1 MYVFVTVILI
11 LIAVLLGLVVLIQNP
26 KGGGVNS
33 TLGGASQ
40 QIFGASRTTDV
51 VEKTTWTLGVLLLVI
66 SLFSAALL
74 PKASAVTAATPNG
87 KAPAS
92 NAAAANETE
101 PERRAREMGA
111 SSPANRMA
119 APAPQQQQ
127 QAPQQ
132 TPAQPAK

>member
-87 KAPAS
+87 KAPA
-92 NAAAANETE
+92 ANTATQNESE
-101 PERRAREMGA
+101 PEKRAREMGA
-111 SSPANRMA
+111 SSPVNRIA
-119 APAPQQQQ
+119 APQQQPAPAPAPQQ
-127 QAPQQ
+127 
-132 TPAQPAK
+132 K

>member
-1 MYVFVTVILI
+1 MYVFLTVILI
-11 LIAVLLGLVVLIQNP
+11 VIAILLGLVVLIQNP

-66 SLFSAALL
+66 SLFSAAFL
-74 PKASAVTAATPNG
+74 PKTGAVTAATPNG
-87 KAPAS
+87 KAPAATS
-92 NAAAANETE
+92 TQNETE

-111 SSPANRMA
+111 SSPANRVA
-119 APAPQQQQ
+119 TQPSQNNTAPG
-127 QAPQQ
+127 
-132 TPAQPAK
+132 TK

>member
-74 PKASAVTAATPNG
+74 PKASAVTAATPSG
-87 KAPAS
+87 KAPA
-92 NAAAANETE
+92 ANTATQNESE
-101 PERRAREMGA
+101 PEKRAREMGA
-111 SSPANRMA
+111 GSPVNRIA
-119 APAPQQQQ
+119 APQQQPAPAPAPQQ
-127 QAPQQ
+127 
-132 TPAQPAK
+132 K

>member
-1 MYVFVTVILI
+1 MYVFLTVILI

-66 SLFSAALL
+66 SLFSAAFL
-74 PKASAVTAATPNG
+74 PKTGAVTAATPNG
-87 KAPAS
+87 KAPA
-92 NAAAANETE
+92 ANTATQNESE
-101 PERRAREMGA
+101 PEKRAREMGA
-111 SSPANRMA
+111 SNPANRVA
-119 APAPQQQQ
+119 AP
-127 QAPQQ
+127 APQQ
-132 TPAQPAK
+132 TPAQPAPAQQPK